1 MTWVWVTKM
10 LDDFSSIK
18 GIKSFEKWSRTSEG
32 ALQAEFN
39 CGFWGRKVSVPA
51 EKLKTLYTQAF
62 NAHAELVEMIQ
73 EMDSSRLKQ
82 QVGDKQNSLDWFS
95 FWNTKGNEPLERRC
109 NKLENLRE
117 LLLKTIKNKPKDN
130 SVLEI

>member
-1 MTWVWVTKM
+1 MR
-10 LDDFSSIK
+10 DDLSSIQ
-18 GIKSFEKWSRTSEG
+18 GIKSFRKWTRTSEG

-39 CGFWGRKVSVPA
+39 AGFWGGKVRIPA
-51 EKLKTLYTQAF
+51 ESLKSLYTQAF

-73 EMDSSRLKQ
+73 EMDSGRLKQ

-117 LLLKTIKNKPKDN
+117 LLLKTIKNKPQDN
-130 SVLEI
+130 SVLEL